1 MAALQWPLLFGCCRH
16 SPGLAWLLLALGGLV
31 HWKDGPGLFGAL
43 ELMGLLL
50 GLADLNGLACW
61 SCMRPWSS
69 IPIRDCAEPLCELP
83 PQLWRLQPHP
93 YVQLGAPY
101 GPQGSPFRLRSGVI
115 ERLLLAQAHLQRQ
128 AAHWRLAIFDGW
140 RPLAVQRFM
149 VEHTI
154 AELCAARQL
163 DRHPPAA
170 ASACAAASTDAAAL
184 EHSADFEHSAAIEQV
199 IADVGRFW
207 ASPSDDPATPPP
219 HSTGA
224 AVDLGLA
231 DAAGR
236 PLAMGSPIDAIG
248 AVSEPNHFAEVAATC
263 SDSAERLQALE
274 WHRRRQLLASAM
286 QAAGFEQHP
295 NEWWHFSWG
304 DQMWAW
310 RSGSAQAHYGRT
322 V

>member
-1 MAALQWPLLFGCCRH
+1 M
-16 SPGLAWLLLALGGLV
+16 GLAWLGLT
-31 HWKDGPGLFGAL
+31 
-43 ELMGLLL
+43 
-50 GLADLNGLACW
+50 DLNGLACW

-163 DRHPPAA
+163 DRNQSAA
-170 ASACAAASTDAAAL
+170 ASACAAASTDAGAL
-184 EHSADFEHSAAIEQV
+184 EHSADLDHSAAIEQV

-207 ASPSDDPATPPP
+207 ATPSDDPATPPP

-224 AVDLGLA
+224 AVDLSLA

-248 AVSEPNHFAEVAATC
+248 AVSEPNHFAAVAATC

-310 RSGSAQAHYGRT
+310 RSGSAQAHYGRK

>member
-1 MAALQWPLLFGCCRH
+1 
-16 SPGLAWLLLALGGLV
+16 
-31 HWKDGPGLFGAL
+31 
-43 ELMGLLL
+43 
-50 GLADLNGLACW
+50 
-61 SCMRPWSS
+61 MRPWSS
-69 IPIRDCAEPLCELP
+69 IPIRDCAEPLRELP

-93 YVQLGAPY
+93 YVLLGAPY

-128 AAHWRLAIFDGW
+128 AADWRLAIFDGW

-154 AELCAARQL
+154 TELCAARQL
-163 DRHPPAA
+163 DSHQPAA
-170 ASACAAASTDAAAL
+170 ASACAAASTDAGALELSAAL
-184 EHSADFEHSAAIEQV
+184 KLSADIKHSAALEQV
-199 IADVGRFW
+199 IAEVSRFW
-207 ASPSDDPATPPP
+207 ATPSDDPATPPP

-224 AVDLGLA
+224 AVDLSLA
-231 DAAGR
+231 DAVGQ

-248 AVSEPNHFAEVAATC
+248 AVSEPNHFAVVAAAC

-274 WHRRRQLLASAM
+274 WHRRRQLLAAAM
-286 QAAGFEQHP
+286 QAAGFEHHP